1 MAATL
6 PRRDGRDHHGGGR
19 IPFSPSA
26 SASSRRR
33 RGPSPNDDDDN
44 DGRRPPNAAPATV
57 DPVARLATAKARTII
72 AKSDTILHLFYAVVN
87 DSLRGERMGMY
98 LRSMVTSYVTL
109 CNTLSTMVI
118 IICGCSEE
126 RSPMYVLVGTI
137 PSCT

>member
-26 SASSRRR
+26 SALSRRR
-33 RGPSPNDDDDN
+33 RGPSPNDDDDEDD

-87 DSLRGERMGMY
+87 DSLRGERIGMY
-98 LRSMVTSYVTL
+98 LSMVTSYVTL
-109 CNTLSTMVI
+109 CL
-118 IICGCSEE
+118 
-126 RSPMYVLVGTI
+126 
-137 PSCT
+137 